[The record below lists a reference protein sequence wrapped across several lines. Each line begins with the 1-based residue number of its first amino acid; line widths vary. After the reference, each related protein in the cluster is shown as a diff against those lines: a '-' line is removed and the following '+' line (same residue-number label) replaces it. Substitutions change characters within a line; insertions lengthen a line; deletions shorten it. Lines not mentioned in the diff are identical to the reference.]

1 MSNNMMPVLDFLKA
15 VDGLLTDVCAFFYT
29 HYLKGNQ
36 EANNNLMLFF
46 QNVGRRDNE
55 QPYYVEPQTK
65 PDDYRHIIEKQGQIV
80 TQILDKL
87 QKRNL
92 DEHTFYTLLWE
103 QICNDTLFPSD
114 EEKIAVLVQ
123 LFNMPTL
130 PYFQMEASHKMEDAE
145 YSRWTDELLPKIQ
158 KAVYA
163 LNCGFEQKTQ
173 VTEQLLIIEKTI
185 TDDKAKQVFWSHII
199 SFFERKIEQ
208 KTCRKKDIND
218 EQKDG

>member
-1 MSNNMMPVLDFLKA
+1 MELIIYLKKMITRGELRRKIYLKA
-15 VDGLLTDVCAFFYT
+15 TALGKNIQCYLTKRNTNSKVY
-29 HYLKGNQ
+29 
-36 EANNNLMLFF
+36 
-46 QNVGRRDNE
+46 
-55 QPYYVEPQTK
+55 YYVEPQTK

>member
-1 MSNNMMPVLDFLKA
+1 MRHRASAPDFSSAAEAAAGCWKCSKM
-15 VDGLLTDVCAFFYT
+15 LL
-29 HYLKGNQ
+29 
-36 EANNNLMLFF
+36 LFF
-46 QNVGRRDNE
+46 SRCKKQTPSTGVCSQQDSVLYAFEHLQYSISGFAPKEQNCANV
-55 QPYYVEPQTK
+55 
-65 PDDYRHIIEKQGQIV
+65 V
-80 TQILDKL
+80 TI
-87 QKRNL
+87 
-92 DEHTFYTLLWE
+92 
-103 QICNDTLFPSD
+103 
-114 EEKIAVLVQ
+114 
-123 LFNMPTL
+123 
-130 PYFQMEASHKMEDAE
+130 
-145 YSRWTDELLPKIQ
+145 WTDELLPKIQ